1 MAAMVRLTIDLVRG
15 FAGLQSRGIP
25 HESPT
30 VIFRAS
36 PGSPILFLVS
46 TDPDPRPPL
55 TPLQPDTDPFS
66 HEKPRTRGRVWRA
79 ITTVVAGLALGVF
92 LMGMGKARAAWE
104 EIAQLLTL
112 QGKPEPAS
120 ANVLSE
126 HEIEGLDKMTPQ
138 SQAQLLLER
147 SINHY
152 RGANDQ
158 IATRVD
164 SWRGKI
170 KLDQSLNS
178 LFTTAL
184 NSDDLR
190 VRAAAIE
197 IDLASRNLE
206 KNSSTV
212 DRLEIDAHVGEQGP
226 RANA

>member
-1 MAAMVRLTIDLVRG
+1 M
-15 FAGLQSRGIP
+15 
-25 HESPT
+25 
-30 VIFRAS
+30 
-36 PGSPILFLVS
+36 
-46 TDPDPRPPL
+46 
-55 TPLQPDTDPFS
+55 
-66 HEKPRTRGRVWRA
+66 
-79 ITTVVAGLALGVF
+79 
-92 LMGMGKARAAWE
+92 ARARP
-104 EIAQLLTL
+104 AQL
-112 QGKPEPAS
+112 GKRSRNFS
-120 ANVLSE
+120 ACRENRNRLRPNVLSE

-190 VRAAAIE
+190 VREAAIE
-197 IDLASRNLE
+197 IDLACS
-206 KNSSTV
+206 
-212 DRLEIDAHVGEQGP
+212 
-226 RANA
+226 